1 MGKKRTVLVEDAPDG
16 GFFEVGFKA
25 GDVGV
30 VVDILSNGAGDYPLR
45 RTRSGHRLHQPSCT
59 RKSAAHN
66 SPNILP
72 PHKKKRRR
80 PFPIPHAFVD

>member
-30 VVDILSNGAGDYPLR
+30 VVDILSNGAGVYVGDV
-45 RTRSGHRLHQPSCT
+45 
-59 RKSAAHN
+59 
-66 SPNILP
+66 
-72 PHKKKRRR
+72 RRR
-80 PFPIPHAFVD
+80 WLYAQCDLCRGASGARRDRSRYAVCVVELK